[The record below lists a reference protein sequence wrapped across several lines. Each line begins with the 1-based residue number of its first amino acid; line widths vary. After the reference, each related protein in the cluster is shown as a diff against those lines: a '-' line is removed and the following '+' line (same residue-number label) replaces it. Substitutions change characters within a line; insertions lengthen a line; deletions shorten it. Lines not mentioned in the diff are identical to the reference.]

1 MKLMTKEVR
10 DALPP
15 LYSQDGKGKEA
26 KVVVK
31 FFTPTSSFTWFVTE
45 ASAVTPEGE
54 YLPLK
59 EAEGKE
65 VEDTILFGFV
75 TSSLCPEG
83 EFGYISLNELTTVK
97 GPLGLGVERDLHFRP
112 RTVRECVAERA

>member
-1 MKLMTKEVR
+1 MKLLTKEVAE
-10 DALPP
+10 ALPP

-59 EAEGKE
+59 EAEGK
-65 VEDTILFGFV
+65 VIEDTILYGFV
-75 TSSLCPEG
+75 TSHLCPDG
-83 EFGYISLNELTTVK
+83 EWGYASLNELIAVK
-97 GPLGLGVERDLHFRP
+97 GPLGLGVERDRFFRP
-112 RTVRECVAERA
+112 RPVRECVTMGA